1 MADRLLGILRHQAL
15 KFDLRLL
22 VLEMCRLGPRINCC
36 EFRPR
41 VGRGH
46 IDNPYSFY
54 SWLWRLDP
62 KEFRRLA
69 ILDAAPELTFRSE
82 NKVLI
87 QGIGVDLDLDP
98 FATAGNHRQDRIAG
112 RDHPHIMLQ
121 LRRVFLHR
129 ALLRELP
136 RQHELCLEHVGS
148 VDPTV
153 ERRHHPG

>member
-69 ILDAAPELTFRSE
+69 ILDAAPKLTFRSE

-98 FATAGNHRQDRIAG
+98 FAAAGNHRQDRVPCRNHKHG
-112 RDHPHIMLQ
+112 VLQ
-121 LRRVFLHR
+121 LGGMLFRSR
-129 ALLRELP
+129 LLGELP
-136 RQHELCLEHVGS
+136 RQHELGLEHVAA
-148 VDPTV
+148 VDPTI
-153 ERRHHPG
+153 ERSRHPA